1 MFVDFLHCNLC
12 FGYSTPSSSSNNN
25 EDKLRFWLTECGH
38 MICQACYNK
47 SSEPSTDNSNASNSK
62 DSKERAC
69 PVCQAKSTVVELTDK
84 LPNNLNIYFRPPN
97 ELLDEAADALRFQH
111 SNLYGLLNFLKD
123 KVNKQKQVL
132 DKAKEELIKHK
143 EIKNQLQALKE
154 ENKRLKAEL
163 QEARTGGINISAE
176 SKEPSSTSKE
186 TPYYSPRSL
195 ESSSS
200 IKNRNGPYISPK
212 QSRLPKTPNPPSR
225 LSLPSSSTCSISPA
239 QPSSMMWNNGV
250 GEYQG
255 FDGGGAAV
263 DVQGP
268 NINSLALQNQVLS
281 TPARYN
287 QTYVASTPLNN
298 SHLERFNQSEYS
310 RNLFS
315 QQTSGPPPTTFS
327 RPGTS
332 ARTRMSWNSLHGS
345 GRGGGVGGVGT
356 SGRPSTARINT
367 LAPRLTTPSFAAVP
381 STPMNSSGQYQYP
394 SNSEQQQSMLGPG
407 PPPRTPMTRNRNALP
422 GFMNGDGQQQWR

>member
-1 MFVDFLHCNLC
+1 MFADFLHCNLC
-12 FGYSTPSSSSNNN
+12 FGYSAPSSLSNNN

-38 MICQACYNK
+38 IICQACYNK
-47 SSEPSTDNSNASNSK
+47 STEPSTDDNNASNSK
-62 DSKERAC
+62 DSKERVC
-69 PVCQAKSTVVELTDK
+69 PVCQAKSTVVELTNK

-97 ELLDEAADALRFQH
+97 ELLDEAADVLRFQQ

-154 ENKRLKAEL
+154 ENKRLKTEL
-163 QEARTGGINISAE
+163 QEARTGRINNSD
-176 SKEPSSTSKE
+176 PSSISKE

-200 IKNRNGPYISPK
+200 STKNRNGPYVSPK
-212 QSRLPKTPNPPSR
+212 QSRPPKTPNPPSR
-225 LSLPSSSTCSISPA
+225 LSLPSTSTCSISPA
-239 QPSSMMWNNGV
+239 RPSSMMWNNGA

-255 FDGGGAAV
+255 FDGGGAV
-263 DVQGP
+263 DMQGSISSFAP
-268 NINSLALQNQVLS
+268 QSQVLS
-281 TPARYN
+281 APARYN
-287 QTYVASTPLNN
+287 QTYVASTPVNN
-298 SHLERFNQSEYS
+298 SNLEKFNQSEYS

-315 QQTSGPPPTTFS
+315 QQTNATPSTTFS

-332 ARTRMSWNSLHGS
+332 SRTRMSWNSLHGVS
-345 GRGGGVGGVGT
+345 GGGGVGT

-367 LAPRLTTPSFAAVP
+367 RASRLTTPSLATVP
-381 STPMNSSGQYQYP
+381 STPMNGSGQYRYP
-394 SNSEQQQSMLGPG
+394 SNSEQQQSMLG
-407 PPPRTPMTRNRNALP
+407 PPRTPMTRNRNALP
-422 GFMNGDGQQQWR
+422 GFMNGDERQ